1 MHYVENVFEQ
11 RIEAIKQIIV
21 TKWNAAIDFMTSLPG
36 KVGNIINS
44 IGEWFNSLPEKSA
57 MPLAL
62 LSAKSGS
69 GLETWLLL

>member
-21 TKWNAAIDFMTSLPG
+21 TKWNAAIDFMASLPG
-36 KVGNIINS
+36 KVGDVINS
-44 IGEWFNSLPEKSA
+44 IGEWFGSLPEKSA

-62 LSAKSGS
+62 PSAKSGS
-69 GLETWLLL
+69 GLETWSLL